1 MKRVTWLL
9 AMLALLLSLFACG
22 EEETPTATATAGL
35 TYEAIDAE
43 TCALA
48 GRGTATEEALIATD
62 RAPDGKRVTAVLPHA
77 FENDTALTSLSLPAT
92 VREIGAYAFAGC
104 TGLTNFSFPDAL
116 TVVGDFA
123 FTRCTQIRN
132 VFLGSSLQSVGD
144 SAFYGCSSLAYA
156 FFRGDA
162 ARWST
167 VRVGQGNS
175 AMTTE
180 LYLYST
186 ARPTDV
192 GQYWYYSGGQF
203 RIW

>member
-1 MKRVTWLL
+1 MKRLTCLL
-9 AMLALLLSLFACG
+9 ALIALLCALPACG
-22 EEETPTATATAGL
+22 GDEAPPATATAGL
-35 TYEAIDAE
+35 IYEAIDAE

-48 GRGTATEEALIATD
+48 GRGIATETAIVVTE
-62 RAPDGKRVTAVLPHA
+62 RASDGKRVTAVLPHA
-77 FENDTALTSLSLPAT
+77 FENDTTLTSLSLPAT
-92 VREIGAYAFAGC
+92 VRELGAYAFAGC
-104 TGLTNFSFPDAL
+104 TGLTSFSCPDAL
-116 TVVGDFA
+116 TVIGDFA
-123 FTRCTQIRN
+123 FSRCAQLRN

-144 SAFYGCSSLAYA
+144 SAFYGCSALAYA

-167 VRVGQGNS
+167 ARVGQGNS

-180 LYLYST
+180 LYLYSA